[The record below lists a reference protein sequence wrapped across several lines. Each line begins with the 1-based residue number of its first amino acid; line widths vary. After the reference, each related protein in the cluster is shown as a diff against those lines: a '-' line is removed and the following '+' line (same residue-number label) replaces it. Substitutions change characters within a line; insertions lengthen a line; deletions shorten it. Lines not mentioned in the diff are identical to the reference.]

1 MKASEV
7 RKTIEYLRDKGWT
20 DTQIVEFLLYIA
32 D

>member
-7 RKTIEYLRDKGWT
+7 RKTIEYLHDQGWT